1 MKLRAVAAPLSASA
15 GEDLAPE
22 ARKKTSDRF
31 LPLWFS
37 RPGNIG
43 LGRQAGPFCLPF
55 QSN

>member
-1 MKLRAVAAPLSASA
+1 MKLRAVAASLSASA

-22 ARKKTSDRF
+22 AGKKTSDRF

-37 RPGNIG
+37 RPSNIG